1 MRGASFNEP
10 VMARCVERR
19 MKRHFKRV
27 IGGLVP
33 AFPEDE
39 QWLQRKKV
47 GALLDLDIKEPRN
60 GVLHRKWW
68 ALANYLAEHSD
79 RFPTAEHASKYL
91 LIRLDYATWI
101 PHAMHNGGVTIA
113 DSISFA
119 NMDDDTFSEM
129 YSKACDLLCE
139 IIPHV
144 NDQNI
149 AQVLAE
155 FAGVGA
161 LMSFTSTATE

>member
-1 MRGASFNEP
+1 
-10 VMARCVERR
+10 

-39 QWLQRKKV
+39 QWLSRKKT
-47 GALLDLDIKEPRN
+47 GALLELDIREPRN

-68 ALANYLAEHSD
+68 ALATYLAEHSD
-79 RFPTAEHASKYL
+79 RFPTAEHASKYT
-91 LIRLDYATWI
+91 LIQLGYCTRVWGGRVLPSGLGELEI
-101 PHAMHNGGVTIA
+101 PIA

-119 NMDDDTFSEM
+119 SMDDDTFSEM
-129 YSKACDLLCE
+129 YSRACDLLCE
-139 IIPHV
+139 IIPMCTDSNV
-144 NDQNI
+144 R
-149 AQVLAE
+149 QVLAE

-161 LMSFTSTATE
+161 MMNHEAG

>member
-1 MRGASFNEP
+1 
-10 VMARCVERR
+10 
-19 MKRHFKRV
+19 MKRHFTKVR
-27 IGGLVP
+27 GGLVP
-33 AFPEDE
+33 AFDEDE
-39 QWLQRKKV
+39 RWLSKKKT
-47 GALLDLDIKEPRN
+47 GALLELDIKKPRN
-60 GVLHRKWW
+60 GKLHRKWW

-79 RFPTAEHASKYL
+79 RFPTAEHASKWM
-91 LIRLDYATWI
+91 LIQMGYCTRVWGGRVLASGLGELEI
-101 PHAMHNGGVTIA
+101 PIA

-119 NMDDDTFSEM
+119 SMDDDTFSEM

-144 NDQNI
+144 NDANV

-161 LMSFTSTATE
+161 LMSSQTQATE

>member
-1 MRGASFNEP
+1 
-10 VMARCVERR
+10 

-39 QWLQRKKV
+39 EWLQRKKV
-47 GALLDLDIKEPRN
+47 GSLLELDIREPRN
-60 GVLHRKWW
+60 GTLHRKWW
-68 ALANYLAEHSD
+68 ALANYLAEHSE
-79 RFPTAEHASKYL
+79 RFPTAEHASKYV
-91 LIRLDYATWI
+91 LIRLGYCTRI
-101 PHAMHNGGVTIA
+101 PGGQRLGEISIA

-119 NMDDDTFSEM
+119 NMDDDTFSAM

-139 IIPHV
+139 IIPMCTDDNV
-144 NDQNI
+144 K
-149 AQVLAE
+149 QVLAE

-161 LMSFTSTATE
+161 LMEAGE

>member
-1 MRGASFNEP
+1 
-10 VMARCVERR
+10 
-19 MKRHFKRV
+19 MKRHFKKVR
-27 IGGLVP
+27 GGLVP
-33 AFPEDE
+33 AFDEDE
-39 QWLQRKKV
+39 RWLSKKKT
-47 GALLDLDIKEPRN
+47 GTLLELDIKDPRN

-68 ALANYLAEHSD
+68 ALANYLAEHSE
-79 RFPTAEHASKYL
+79 RFPTAEHASKWL
-91 LIRLDYATWI
+91 LVRVGYCTRIESRQPWLYPDI
-101 PHAMHNGGVTIA
+101 LIA

-119 NMDDDTFSEM
+119 SMDDDTFSEM

-144 NDQNI
+144 TDDNV

-161 LMSFTSTATE
+161 LMNFTSTATE